1 MRNLIRHDFCL
12 SVIVGLFQKSLES
25 YLSMFALPV
34 HLQILGVHMAI
45 ISKLFILSYFMICFS
60 RNLTGPLFGV
70 SNIEGHT
77 SFW

>member
-1 MRNLIRHDFCL
+1 MIHDFCL
-12 SVIVGLFQKSLES
+12 SVMLGLFQNSLES
-25 YLSMFALPV
+25 SLSMSALPV
-34 HLQILGVHMAI
+34 HLCMLGVRVARF
-45 ISKLFILSYFMICFS
+45 SKMFILSNFMICFS